1 MWLPFSVLYV
11 GMTLL
16 FFLLST
22 DCWLVKLSNVTD
34 LLAGDS
40 ARGHVTGVGVATSGE
55 HMASIL
61 SILRGNDI
69 TWSYSFTR
77 IACLLSFPT

>member
-16 FFLLST
+16 VFLLST

-34 LLAGDS
+34 FHPSDN
-40 ARGHVTGVGVATSGE
+40 ARGHVTGVGVATSVVG
-55 HMASIL
+55 M
-61 SILRGNDI
+61 
-69 TWSYSFTR
+69 T
-77 IACLLSFPT
+77 LLVLFFWTDW